1 MDAKIFKV
9 LKEDYAE
16 RLIEDMTQDN
26 MFDFIREEL
35 LDRMNNVPETL
46 MLQEIT
52 NYSKR
57 LTKY

>member
-1 MDAKIFKV
+1 MDAKTFKI
-9 LKEDYAE
+9 LKEDYVE

-57 LTKY
+57 STKY

>member
-52 NYSKR
+52 AYSKR